1 MSNDS
6 NNNYPVSPAKIGSQD
21 GYRLPRAFSKDH
33 PELVGASGHVEVLNE
48 NTLLVRLNPV
58 EKTEEDK
65 DDVMMS
71 LFLDFLMK
79 SAIEEP
85 SSLVAYTENMSREAN
100 ELLASVETDEDATPE
115 LGSGARVVRED

>member
-1 MSNDS
+1 MSNNS

-65 DDVMMS
+65 DNVMMS

-79 SAIEEP
+79 SVIEEP
-85 SSLVAYTENMSREAN
+85 NSLVAYTENMSQEAN
-100 ELLASVETDEDATPE
+100 ELLAGVDIDED
-115 LGSGARVVRED
+115 

>member
-58 EKTEEDK
+58 EKTEEDR

-85 SSLVAYTENMSREAN
+85 SSLEGIYRKHESGSR
-100 ELLASVETDEDATPE
+100 
-115 LGSGARVVRED
+115 

>member
-79 SAIEEP
+79 SAIEEL
-85 SSLVAYTENMSREAN
+85 SSMKAYTENMSREAN
-100 ELLASVETDEDATPE
+100 ELLAGVDIDED
-115 LGSGARVVRED
+115 